1 MQTVEYYSPRA
12 GGWGAENSGG
22 KKWRYVAAAA
32 VAVVFIAPVVIPVAV
47 VAALIWGKRAFTAP
61 LAMMTGGSNTQ
72 AREDMRSAWHQKRE
86 QMRHGWGWG
95 CGGGGD
101 KDPRKN
107 WRGHPAQ
114 RPSGNEAFDAYRTD
128 TLKRLEEEQEQFESF
143 LARLRQAK
151 DKSEFD
157 AFMDEQV
164 KRRAEDAGKPDLGL
178 DDDSPLE
185 AKK

>member
-1 MQTVEYYSPRA
+1 MQTIDYYSPRYGNWA
-12 GGWGAENSGG
+12 SESGS

-61 LAMMTGGSNTQ
+61 FAMMSGGSQ
-72 AREDMRSAWHQKRE
+72 SRSDSTGQGTWR
-86 QMRHGWGWG
+86 GWGWG
-95 CGGGGD
+95 CGHNSGSGRGR
-101 KDPRKN
+101 DPKHQ
-107 WRGHPAQ
+107 WRGHPVD
-114 RPSGNEAFDAYRTD
+114 RPSGNAAFDAYRAD
-128 TLKRLEEEQEQFESF
+128 TLKRLEEEQEQFEGF

-151 DKSEFD
+151 DKAEFD

-164 KRRAEDAGKPDLGL
+164 KRRDEDAARPDVGL
-178 DDDSPLE
+178 DDDSPVE